1 MNRSA
6 LPTTRTRRWTAGV
19 VGGAVAGAVLLG
31 GGVALADGG
40 SSTTEAPTTDAPA
53 TDAPAA
59 GAPAPGDGPVGPG
72 ADGERPT
79 PPADGEAPTPPA
91 DGAAPT
97 PPADG
102 EAPAGGPAAGGPGAE
117 GDRLVGTVTAV
128 SDTALTLTD
137 DTGETHELT
146 LTDDTRIGGGPGEEG
161 SVADLATGD
170 RVEVR
175 ATDGTA
181 SEVREALAHVDGVV
195 VSVDGTD
202 LTVVTTPGLH
212 VDVDAAALSEVPAVG
227 DDVHLSGTVTDDTVV
242 ATDSAVGPR

>member
-79 PPADGEAPTPPA
+79 PPTDGE
-91 DGAAPT
+91 APT

-102 EAPAGGPAAGGPGAE
+102 EAPAGGPAAGGPGAG

-161 SVADLATGD
+161 SVGDLATGD

-181 SEVREALAHVDGVV
+181 TEVREALAHVDGVV

-242 ATDSAVGPR
+242 ATDTAVGPR